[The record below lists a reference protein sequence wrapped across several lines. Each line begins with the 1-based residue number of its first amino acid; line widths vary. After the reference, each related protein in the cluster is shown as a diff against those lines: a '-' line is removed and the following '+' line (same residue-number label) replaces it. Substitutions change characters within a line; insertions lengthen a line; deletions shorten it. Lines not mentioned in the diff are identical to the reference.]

1 MKRFVFPKPA
11 LTLGLLLALCAC
23 TPGGQTNYSADSSE
37 HAKTTETAETAGTA
51 AAAPTESP
59 DAAGAL
65 HMVWAGSDTP
75 SASHGQLYETA
86 STYLYDS
93 RCLTAVDLQTGVQRM
108 LCTKNGCPHNSPD
121 CDAWICEAGLSL
133 AQCGAFAEDGRLYRV
148 YATDPHHG
156 MGGELRSCVEVSS
169 LDGSGRTLL
178 CEDFVPDGS
187 CIDIT
192 WLADD
197 TALYACIQS
206 NPGVNEKGDTK
217 NRFTV
222 QRIPKTPGS
231 PAELLYQWQS
241 NRTGNMA
248 ESLQVAGVSGGQL
261 LVTLTELPTEHTGSL
276 AGDYAASTTTLHVL
290 DLNTR
295 TLGDSLDSWTVGSGQ
310 GLSLRQV
317 YGGLLWTIDGEGTLT
332 AADPLTGDTAEH
344 CPGIWP
350 EEMEPRGI
358 FGLYGR
364 RLVVDGYD
372 RANDLEHRYVFDLDT
387 GTMQRELSV
396 TWYKEAT
403 KPRLPALMA
412 DDGEHLMLKV
422 EERPVTRTTVGQDG
436 AVVQYPSSDSVFAV
450 IPAEDYLDG
459 SEDWTTCTL
468 LPAEEN

>member
-1 MKRFVFPKPA
+1 MKQINLSRLA
-11 LTLGLLLALCAC
+11 MTLGLLLALSAC
-23 TPGGQTNYSADSSE
+23 TAGGQTTPSAGPAAPDGT
-37 HAKTTETAETAGTA
+37 AQTAETA
-51 AAAPTESP
+51 AAPTKSP
-59 DAAGAL
+59 ASVGTL
-65 HMVWAGSDTP
+65 HMVWEGSDIP
-75 SASHGQLYETA
+75 SASGGQLYEPD
-86 STYLYDS
+86 STYLYDP
-93 RCLTAVDLQTGVQRM
+93 RCLTAVDLQTGIQRM
-108 LCTKNGCPHNSPD
+108 LCSKIGCAHNSSD
-121 CDAWICEAGLSL
+121 CDAWVCEAGLSL
-133 AQCGAFAEDGRLYRV
+133 AQCGGFAEDGRLYRV
-148 YATDPHHG
+148 CVTDPHHG
-156 MGGELRSCVEVSS
+156 MGGALLSRVEVSRP
-169 LDGSGRTLL
+169 DGGGRTLL

-197 TALYACIQS
+197 SYLYACIQS
-206 NPGVNEKGDTK
+206 NPGVNEKGETK

-241 NRTGNMA
+241 DRTGNMA

-261 LVTLTELPTEHTGSL
+261 LVTLTELPAEHTGSL

-295 TLGDSLDSWTVGSGQ
+295 TLGEPLDSWTGDGS
-310 GLSLRQV
+310 LSLQQMT
-317 YGGLLWTIDGEGTLT
+317 GGLLWTIDGEGTL
-332 AADPLTGDTAEH
+332 AAVDPLTGDTVEQ
-344 CPGIWP
+344 CPDLWP
-350 EEMEPRGI
+350 EKMEPRGI

-372 RANDLEHRYVFDLDT
+372 RASDREHRYVFDLDT
-387 GTMQRELSV
+387 GTLQRELPA
-396 TWYKEAT
+396 TWYKEAAQ
-403 KPRLPALMA
+403 PRLPALMA

-468 LPAEEN
+468 LPAGEN

>member
-1 MKRFVFPKPA
+1 MKGLCLSRLA
-11 LTLGLLLALCAC
+11 MTLGLLLALSAC
-23 TPGGQTNYSADSSE
+23 TAGRPATPSAGPDGTAQTP
-37 HAKTTETAETAGTA
+37 ETAETAA
-51 AAAPTESP
+51 VSTESP
-59 DAAGAL
+59 ASVGKL

-75 SASHGQLYETA
+75 SASRGQLYETA
-86 STYLYDS
+86 STYLYDP

-108 LCTKNGCPHNSPD
+108 LCSKIGCAHNSAD

-133 AQCGAFAEDGRLYRV
+133 AQCGGFAEDGRLYRV
-148 YATDPHHG
+148 CVTDPHHG
-156 MGGELRSCVEVSS
+156 MGGALFSRLEVSNP
-169 LDGSGRTLL
+169 DGSGRTLL

-187 CIDIT
+187 CTDIT
-192 WLADD
+192 WLADE

-206 NPGVNEKGDTK
+206 NPAVNEKGETK
-217 NRFTV
+217 NRLTV
-222 QRIPKTPGS
+222 ERIPKSPGS

-241 NRTGNMA
+241 TRTDNMA
-248 ESLQVAGVSGGQL
+248 ESLQVAGVSEGQL
-261 LVTLTELPTEHTGSL
+261 LVTLTELPAEHTGSL

-295 TLGDSLDSWTVGSGQ
+295 TLGEPLDSWTGDGS
-310 GLSLRQV
+310 LSFQQMA
-317 YGGLLWTIDGEGTLT
+317 GGLLWTIDGEGTL
-332 AADPLTGDTAEH
+332 AAVDPLTGNTVEQ
-344 CPGIWP
+344 CPHLWP
-350 EEMEPRGI
+350 EGMEPRGI

-372 RANDLEHRYVFDLDT
+372 RANDREHRYVFDLDT
-387 GTMQRELSV
+387 GTMQRELPA

-403 KPRLPALMA
+403 QPRLPALMA

-468 LPAEEN
+468 LPAGEN

>member
-1 MKRFVFPKPA
+1 MKRMKLSRLA
-11 LTLGLLLALCAC
+11 LTLGLLLALSAC
-23 TPGGQTNYSADSSE
+23 TVGGQTTSSGSSAGPDG
-37 HAKTTETAETAGTA
+37 TAETAGM

-59 DAAGAL
+59 ASVGAL

-86 STYLYDS
+86 STYLYDP
-93 RCLTAVDLQTGVQRM
+93 RCLTAVDLKTGVQRM
-108 LCTKNGCPHNSPD
+108 LCSKIGCAHNSSD

-133 AQCGAFAEDGRLYRV
+133 AQCGGLAEDGRLYRV
-148 YATDPHHG
+148 CVTDPHHG
-156 MGGELRSCVEVSS
+156 LGGAMLSRLEVSNP
-169 LDGSGRTLL
+169 DGSGRTLL

-187 CIDIT
+187 CTDIT
-192 WLADD
+192 WLADE
-197 TALYACIQS
+197 TSLYACIQS
-206 NPGVNEKGDTK
+206 NPAVNEKGETK

-222 QRIPKTPGS
+222 KRIPKRPGG

-241 NRTGNMA
+241 TRTDNMA
-248 ESLQVAGVSGGQL
+248 ESLQVAGVRGGQL
-261 LVTLTELPTEHTGSL
+261 LVTLTELPAEHTGSL

-295 TLGDSLDSWTVGSGQ
+295 TLGEPLDSWTGDGS
-310 GLSLRQV
+310 LSLQQMA
-317 YGGLLWTIDGEGTLT
+317 GGLLWTIDGEGTL
-332 AADPLTGDTAEH
+332 AAVDPLTGDTVEH
-344 CPGIWP
+344 CPNLWP
-350 EEMEPRGI
+350 TEMEPRGI

-372 RANDLEHRYVFDLDT
+372 RASDREHRYVFDLDT
-387 GTMQRELSV
+387 GTMQRELPA

-412 DDGEHLMLKV
+412 DDGEHLMLKA

-436 AVVQYPSSDSVFAV
+436 VVVQYPSSDSVFAV

-468 LPAEEN
+468 LPDGEN

>member
-1 MKRFVFPKPA
+1 MKRFAFPTLA
-11 LTLGLLLALCAC
+11 LGVMLTLCAC
-23 TPGGQTNYSADSSE
+23 TGEAGNASPHSTTLSDTAD
-37 HAKTTETAETAGTA
+37 TAETAGTA
-51 AAAPTESP
+51 ASDPTDSP
-59 DAAGAL
+59 ATAGPL

-75 SASHGQLYETA
+75 SAAEGQLYETA
-86 STYLYDS
+86 STYLYDP
-93 RCLTAVDLQTGVQRM
+93 RCLTAVDLETGVQRV
-108 LCTKNGCPHNSPD
+108 LCNRTGCAHNSPD
-121 CDAWICEAGLSL
+121 CDAWVCEAGLSL
-133 AQCGAFAEDGRLYRV
+133 AQCGAFAEDGVLYRV

-156 MGGELRSCVEVSS
+156 MGGELRSRVEVSA

-178 CEDFVPDGS
+178 CEDFVPAGS
-187 CIDIT
+187 CTDIT

-197 TALYACIQS
+197 TFLYACICS
-206 NPGVNEKGDTK
+206 NPAVNEAGDTK

-222 QRIPKTPGS
+222 ERIPKTPGS
-231 PAELLYQWQS
+231 PAEELYQWQS
-241 NRTGNMA
+241 TRTGNMA

-261 LVTLTELPTEHTGSL
+261 LVTLTELPAEHTGSL

-290 DLNTR
+290 DLNTC
-295 TLGDSLDSWTVGSGQ
+295 TLGDALDSWTVSSGQ
-310 GLSLRQV
+310 ALPLQQI
-317 YGGLLWTIDGEGTLT
+317 YNGLLWTIDGEGTLT
-332 AADPLTGDTAEH
+332 AADPITGQTVER

-364 RLVVDGYD
+364 RLVADGYD
-372 RANDLEHRYVFDLDT
+372 RAADQEHRYVFDLDS
-387 GTMQRELSV
+387 GAMQRELPA

-436 AVVQYPSSDSVFAV
+436 AVMQYPSGDSVFAV

-468 LPAEEN
+468 LPTEEN

>member
-1 MKRFVFPKPA
+1 MKQINLSRLA
-11 LTLGLLLALCAC
+11 MMLGLLLALSAC
-23 TPGGQTNYSADSSE
+23 TAGGQTTPSAAPDGT
-37 HAKTTETAETAGTA
+37 AQTAETAATPTQSPASVGT
-51 AAAPTESP
+51 
-59 DAAGAL
+59 L
-65 HMVWAGSDTP
+65 HMVWEGSDIP
-75 SASHGQLYETA
+75 SASGGQLYEPD
-86 STYLYDS
+86 STYLYDP
-93 RCLTAVDLQTGVQRM
+93 RCLTAVDLQTGIQRM
-108 LCTKNGCPHNSPD
+108 LCSKIGCAHNSSD
-121 CDAWICEAGLSL
+121 CDAWICEAGLSP
-133 AQCGAFAEDGRLYRV
+133 AQCGGFAEDGRLYRV
-148 YATDPHHG
+148 CVTDPHHG
-156 MGGELRSCVEVSS
+156 MGGALLSRLEVSRP
-169 LDGSGRTLL
+169 DGSGRTLL

-197 TALYACIQS
+197 SYLYACIQS
-206 NPGVNEKGDTK
+206 NPGVNEKGETK

-241 NRTGNMA
+241 DRTGNMA

-261 LVTLTELPTEHTGSL
+261 LVTLTELPAEHTGSL

-295 TLGDSLDSWTVGSGQ
+295 TMGDSLDSWTGDGS
-310 GLSLRQV
+310 LLLRQV
-317 YGGLLWTIDGEGTLT
+317 YGGLLWTIDEEGTL
-332 AADPLTGDTAEH
+332 AAVDPLTGDTVEH
-344 CPGIWP
+344 CPHLWP

-372 RANDLEHRYVFDLDT
+372 RASDREHRYVFDLDT
-387 GTMQRELSV
+387 GTLQRELPA
-396 TWYKEAT
+396 TWYKEAVQ
-403 KPRLPALMA
+403 PRLPALMA

-459 SEDWTTCTL
+459 SEDWTACTL

>member
-1 MKRFVFPKPA
+1 MKRFAFPKLA
-11 LTLGLLLALCAC
+11 LILGGMLALCAC
-23 TPGGQTNYSADSSE
+23 TAGGQTTPSAGPASSGGIS
-37 HAKTTETAETAGTA
+37 ETAETAQTA
-51 AAAPTESP
+51 APAESP
-59 DAAGAL
+59 AAVGPL

-75 SASHGQLYETA
+75 SASDGQLYETA
-86 STYLYDS
+86 STYLYDP
-93 RCLTAVDLQTGVQRM
+93 RCLTAVDLETGVQRV
-108 LCTKNGCPHNSPD
+108 LCTRTGCAHNSPD

-133 AQCGAFAEDGRLYRV
+133 AQCGAFAEDGMLYRV

-156 MGGELRSCVEVSS
+156 MGGELRSGVEVSS

-192 WLADD
+192 WLADE

-206 NPGVNEKGDTK
+206 NPGVNEKGETK

-231 PAELLYQWQS
+231 PAEVLYQWQS
-241 NRTGNMA
+241 TRTGNMA

-261 LVTLTELPTEHTGSL
+261 LVTLTELPAEHTGSM

-295 TLGDSLDSWTVGSGQ
+295 TLGDALDSWTVDSGQ

-332 AADPLTGDTAEH
+332 AADPLTGQTAER

-358 FGLYGR
+358 FGWYGR

-372 RANDLEHRYVFDLDT
+372 RAADQEHRYVFDLDT
-387 GTMQRELSV
+387 GTMQRELPA

-436 AVVQYPSSDSVFAV
+436 TVVQYPSSDSVFAV

-468 LPAEEN
+468 LDTEEN